1 MKRITVL
8 LMFAVLN
15 ITSLNAKAVGLFDL
29 LDAVT
34 LDSKSSKTAT
44 ATATHTPSDED
55 KPKIYLGLPDKTVVE
70 PFYSVSTDGA
80 QEINP
85 GIAAAGFGV
94 LSLDNVH
101 LVLEKK
107 MFHTGDETEM
117 YNKMMS
123 DYYSDAI
130 SDSVTKTYIASAK
143 KRGNIVRLYSPK
155 LTAWVNELVQ
165 QVTHFDVGFN
175 GWRMYNQAENVL
187 IESKPDGELFS
198 ILTRSHQSHVTV
210 GVTSYMYPQIIFGKP
225 VLRRFENTV
234 THKALENLYIRDL

>member
-15 ITSLNAKAVGLFDL
+15 ITAVNARAGGLFDL
-29 LDAVT
+29 LDAIT
-34 LDSKSSKTAT
+34 LDSNSSKTAT
-44 ATATHTPSDED
+44 ATHSPSDED
-55 KPKIYLGLPDKTVVE
+55 KPQIYLGLPDKTVVE
-70 PFYSVSTDGA
+70 PFYSASADGV
-80 QEINP
+80 QTVNPEIT
-85 GIAAAGFGV
+85 GDGFEV
-94 LSLDNVH
+94 FSLDNVH

-117 YNKMMS
+117 YNKMMT
-123 DYYSDAI
+123 DYYTEAN
-130 SDSVTKTYIASAK
+130 SDSVAKTYIASAK
-143 KRGNIVRLYSPK
+143 KRGNIVRMYSPK
-155 LTAWVNELVQ
+155 LTAWVNDLVE
-165 QVTHFDVGFN
+165 QVTHFDICFK

-210 GVTSYMYPQIIFGKP
+210 GVNSYMYPQIIFGKP

-234 THKALENLYIRDL
+234 THKALENFYIRDL